1 MSHTEGYMKQFMMAI
16 VAAAFSLGMSFAQA
30 QGFPER
36 TVTIVLPIGP
46 GGGTDILARLIAA
59 KLAATWRQSV
69 VVDHK
74 IGGQGSIAGKF
85 VSRSRPDGHT
95 IFLAAAGNI
104 TISPLLSELGYDP
117 IREFAPI
124 TVLASAP
131 YVLVV
136 NPEKVKA
143 RDIKGFLEL
152 AKSQS
157 NQVSWGSSTIGSP
170 DHLAGELFQLQTNVK
185 MNHVP
190 YKQAGLAIT
199 DLLGGHIHAAFL
211 TIPSTL
217 QHIQRGQMRPL
228 GVSDAVRSNL
238 LPNVPTIDEA
248 GVKDYSMLT
257 WYGMFVPAATA
268 ATVVQKIADDSAAIV
283 RQEDVQ
289 RKLAELGFDPKGLSP
304 KEVVNFIRSEVVKYG
319 RVVDSTGL
327 KDRIAQ

>member
-1 MSHTEGYMKQFMMAI
+1 MALLL
-16 VAAAFSLGMSFAQA
+16 VAHVFGCPSVQA
-30 QGFPER
+30 QGFPDR
-36 TVTIVLPIGP
+36 AVTIVLPIGP

-59 KLAATWRQSV
+59 KLAASWKQTV
-69 VVDHK
+69 IVDHK

-85 VSRSRPDGHT
+85 VSRSKPDGHT

-104 TISPLLSELGYDP
+104 TISPLLSDLGYDP
-117 IREFAPI
+117 IRELTPI

-152 AKSQS
+152 ARSKS
-157 NQVSWGSSTIGSP
+157 NQISWGSSTIGSP

-185 MNHVP
+185 INHVP

-217 QHIQRGQMRPL
+217 QHIQRGLMRPL
-228 GVSDAVRSNL
+228 GVSDSVRSSL
-238 LPNVPTIDEA
+238 LPEVPTIEEA
-248 GVKDYSMLT
+248 GVRDYSMLT
-257 WYGMFVPAATA
+257 WYGVFVPAGTP
-268 ATVVQKIADDSAAIV
+268 ATVVQKIADDSASII
-283 RQEDVQ
+283 RQDDVQ

-304 KEVVNFIRSEVVKYG
+304 KEVVNFIRAEVTKYG

-327 KDRIAQ
+327 KGRITQ

>member
-1 MSHTEGYMKQFMMAI
+1 MKQFLIATLLAI
-16 VAAAFSLGMSFAQA
+16 SIFGSHFVHA
-30 QGFPER
+30 QGFPDR

-59 KLAATWRQSV
+59 KLATTWRQAV

-85 VSRSRPDGHT
+85 VSRSKPDGHT

-104 TISPLLSELGYDP
+104 TISPLLSDLGYDP
-117 IREFAPI
+117 IREFTPI

-152 AKSQS
+152 ARSKTSQI
-157 NQVSWGSSTIGSP
+157 SWGSSTIGSP

-185 MNHVP
+185 LNHVP

-228 GVSDAVRSNL
+228 GVSDSVRSGL
-238 LPNVPTIDEA
+238 LPDVPTIEEA

-257 WYGMFVPAATA
+257 WYGMFVPAGTA
-268 ATVVQKIADDSAAIV
+268 AAVVQKIADDSASIIK
-283 RQEDVQ
+283 QEDVQ

-304 KEVVNFIRSEVVKYG
+304 KEVVSFIRAEVAKYG

-327 KDRIAQ
+327 KGRITQ

>member
-1 MSHTEGYMKQFMMAI
+1 MKQFLIATLLAI
-16 VAAAFSLGMSFAQA
+16 SIFGSHFVHA
-30 QGFPER
+30 QGFPDR

-59 KLAATWRQSV
+59 KLATTWRQAV

-85 VSRSRPDGHT
+85 VSRSKPDGHT

-104 TISPLLSELGYDP
+104 TISPLLSDLGYDP
-117 IREFAPI
+117 IREFTPI

-152 AKSQS
+152 ARSKTSQI
-157 NQVSWGSSTIGSP
+157 SWGSSTIGSP

-185 MNHVP
+185 LNHVP

-217 QHIQRGQMRPL
+217 QHIQRGQLRPL
-228 GVSDAVRSNL
+228 GVSDSVRSGL
-238 LPNVPTIDEA
+238 LPDVPTIEEA

-257 WYGMFVPAATA
+257 WYGMFVPAGTA
-268 ATVVQKIADDSAAIV
+268 AAVVQKIADDSASIIK
-283 RQEDVQ
+283 QEDVQ

-304 KEVVNFIRSEVVKYG
+304 KEVVSFIRAEVAKYG

-327 KDRIAQ
+327 KGRITQ

>member
-1 MSHTEGYMKQFMMAI
+1 MKQFLIAMLLATFFFG
-16 VAAAFSLGMSFAQA
+16 VPFAKA
-30 QGFPER
+30 QVFPER

-59 KLAATWRQSV
+59 KLAATWRHSV

-74 IGGQGSIAGKF
+74 IGGQGSIAGRY
-85 VSRSRPDGHT
+85 VARSKPDGYT

-104 TISPLLSELGYDP
+104 TISPLLSDLGYDP
-117 IREFAPI
+117 ILEFTPI

-136 NPEKVKA
+136 NPERVKA

-157 NQVSWGSSTIGSP
+157 SQISWGSSTIGSP

-190 YKQAGLAIT
+190 YKQAALAIT
-199 DLLGGHIHAAFL
+199 DLLGGHIQAAFL

-228 GVSDAVRSNL
+228 GVSDAVRSSL
-238 LPNVPTIDEA
+238 LPNVPTIEEA

-257 WYGMFVPAATA
+257 WYGMFVPTGTS
-268 ATVVQKIADDSAAIV
+268 ATVVQKIADDSATIV

-289 RKLAELGFDPKGLSP
+289 KKLAELGFDPKGLSP
-304 KEVVNFIRSEVVKYG
+304 KEVVNFIRAEVVKYG
-319 RVVDSTGL
+319 RVVQSTGL
-327 KDRIAQ
+327 KSRIAQ